1 MDRIIKK
8 LATQKCL
15 AYEETQLEKKYPEFK
30 SLMREYEEG
39 ILLFEVKKQLVWDKA
54 SSDEEGLGKFYEATK
69 ENYKWKQRANVTFY
83 TLRTEDKKMV
93 KKIQSAA
100 KKKSAESVKGI
111 YNKDQELVQTTSGI
125 YEKGKNME
133 LDKLKWKAGTVS
145 KGYSKDGSSYF
156 IKIEEI
162 IAPSVKTLEE
172 ARGYVVADYQDSLEK
187 ELIKKLKDKFKVE
200 INEDVLKAM
209 VK

>member
-1 MDRIIKK
+1 M
-8 LATQKCL
+8 
-15 AYEETQLEKKYPEFK
+15 
-30 SLMREYEEG
+30 
-39 ILLFEVKKQLVWDKA
+39 
-54 SSDEEGLGKFYEATK
+54 
-69 ENYKWKQRANVTFY
+69 
-83 TLRTEDKKMV
+83 
-93 KKIQSAA
+93 
-100 KKKSAESVKGI
+100 
-111 YNKDQELVQTTSGI
+111 QTTSGI